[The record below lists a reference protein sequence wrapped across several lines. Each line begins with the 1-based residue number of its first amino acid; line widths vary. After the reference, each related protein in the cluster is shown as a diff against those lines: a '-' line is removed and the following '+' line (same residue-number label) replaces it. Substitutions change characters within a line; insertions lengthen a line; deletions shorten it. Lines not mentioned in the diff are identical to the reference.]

1 MGAALFL
8 LLFVLMFLG
17 IPIAFALIISS
28 AAVMAIFDFGDLVV
42 VAQRMVRGLDSFS
55 VLACPLF
62 ILAGYIMEEGNMSQR
77 LIDWVNCL
85 FGHRKGSVGTV
96 ALITCAIFA
105 ALTGSGPATVAAIG
119 AIMYPA
125 LVQSGYPKGTASGLL
140 AAGGALGPIIP
151 PSIPMI
157 IYCTTMGL
165 NITDMFLGA
174 VTPGLLIMAAFIL
187 TNRIMSNRWGVQAT
201 QNTYT
206 VREKLRFTWK
216 ALGTLFMPILV
227 LGGIYSGIFTAT
239 EASAVAV
246 VYGFIVCC
254 FYRTMSWKKLVSIL
268 KRSAETSAV
277 GLLIVGAANLFVWI
291 LASAQIPTK
300 ITAFLVPILNNHV
313 IYLLV
318 LLAILFVVGC
328 LMETIASISIL
339 APILVPTGIALG
351 INELHLGLVFVI
363 ALVVGFITPPFGV
376 NLFTIGSI
384 TKQRFTVVVRGV
396 VPFIVAA
403 ITAVLV
409 IAFVPPIT
417 QWLPEL
423 VHMLKR

>member
-1 MGAALFL
+1 MGTTLFL

-17 IPIAFALIISS
+17 IPIAFSLILSS
-28 AAVMAIFDFGDLVV
+28 AAVITIFNFGDLVV

-125 LVQSGYPKGTASGLL
+125 LVQSGYPEGTASGLL

-165 NITDMFLGA
+165 NITDMFMGA
-174 VTPGLLIMAAFIL
+174 VTPGLMIMFAFIL
-187 TNRIMSNRWGVQAT
+187 TNRLLANKWGVQTT
-201 QNTYT
+201 QETYT
-206 VREKLRFTWK
+206 VKEKLKLTWK

-300 ITAFLVPILNNHV
+300 VTAFLVPILNNQV

-396 VPFIVAA
+396 VPFIAAA
-403 ITAVLV
+403 IAAVVV

-417 QWLPEL
+417 QWLPDL
-423 VHMLKR
+423 IHMLKH